1 MDLAL
6 PPLVWRKWCVVT
18 RNFKAIV
25 SSSGQFGFVRCFS
38 RICSFVAV
46 SVLLVAGGSGCSR
59 LRPKPATQYVYVTA
73 KQTFLRDRV
82 AAVSN
87 RTATVENGDR
97 LEVLDHGRRFVKV
110 QTAKGEQGWIDE
122 KVVATQDV
130 FDQFEKLKQDHK
142 ADPVVASAVV
152 RDEVY
157 MHAKPGRDTERFFR
171 LAEGEKLKLLSRATL
186 VKPLPP
192 GTRVAKAAP
201 PAPAAATA
209 PGVAGKSV
217 KGATAAAAADE
228 PAPPM
233 MEDWWLVRDS
243 KGDTGWLF
251 SRMMDV
257 DAPDAI
263 TRYSEGQRIVGSYIL
278 TTVNDP
284 EAEQDDKNIPIYVT
298 VLSPYKA
305 GLTYD
310 FDQVRVFTWNIKKH
324 RYETGFRDR
333 NIEGYLPVTVTTASD
348 PYGKLP
354 AATTPAPT
362 FSYRV
367 LSDEAGPVIPDPV
380 TGAIVPGKTVLK
392 NYRLESNLVRRVMQ
406 PGTTAPGEAHPQPVS
421 EKKKA
426 AAGRSGRGKKKR

>member
-1 MDLAL
+1 MES
-6 PPLVWRKWCVVT
+6 VCVVT
-18 RNFKAIV
+18 RGFWIIV
-25 SSSGQFGFVRCFS
+25 SSSRQFGFGRCRS
-38 RICSFVAV
+38 RLFGFVVASIFV
-46 SVLLVAGGSGCSR
+46 VAGVSGCSK
-59 LRPKPATQYVYVTA
+59 LRPKPAAQYVYVTA

-122 KVVATQDV
+122 KVVASQDV
-130 FDQFEKLKQDHK
+130 FDQFEKLKQEHG
-142 ADPVVASAVV
+142 ADPIVASAVV

-157 MHAKPGRDTERFFR
+157 MHAKPGRDTERFYR
-171 LAEGEKLKLLSRATL
+171 LAEGEKLKLLARATL
-186 VKPLPP
+186 EKPVPP
-192 GTRVAKAAP
+192 GTRVAKA
-201 PAPAAATA
+201 PAPAAA
-209 PGVAGKSV
+209 
-217 KGATAAAAADE
+217 AAAASGSAAAQKGTKAATAPVAAPDV
-228 PAPPM
+228 PAPPA

-263 TRYSEGQRIVGSYIL
+263 TRYSEGQRIVGSYVL

-284 EAEQDDKNIPIYVT
+284 EAEQDEKNIPIYVT

-310 FDQVRVFTWNIKKH
+310 FDQLRVFTWNLKKH

-333 NIEGYLPVTVTTASD
+333 NIEGYLPVSVKMATD
-348 PYGKLP
+348 PYGKGQ

-362 FSYRV
+362 FTYRV
-367 LSDEAGPVIPDPV
+367 LADDAVPVVPDPT
-380 TGAIVPGKTVLK
+380 TGAIVPRKTVVK
-392 NYRLESNLVRRVMQ
+392 MYRLEGNLVRRVLQ
-406 PGTTAPGEAHPQPVS
+406 PGTQAPGEAHPEPVS
-421 EKKKA
+421 DKKKA
-426 AAGRSGRGKKKR
+426 AAAKGGKGKKKR

>member
-1 MDLAL
+1 MELAR

-18 RNFKAIV
+18 RSFKAIV
-25 SSSGQFGFVRCFS
+25 SSSGQFGLVRGVS
-38 RICSFVAV
+38 RICGLVAV

-59 LRPKPATQYVYVTA
+59 LRPKPAAQYVYVTA

-87 RTATVENGDR
+87 RTATVENGER

-110 QTAKGEQGWIDE
+110 QTVNGEQGWIDE
-122 KVVATQDV
+122 KVVATQEV

-157 MHAKPGRDTERFFR
+157 LHAKPGRDTERFFR

-186 VKPLPP
+186 AKPLPP
-192 GTRVAKAAP
+192 GTRVAKAP
-201 PAPAAATA
+201 PSPAAATTT
-209 PGVAGKSV
+209 GVTGKSA
-217 KGATAAAAADE
+217 KGAATTAASDE
-228 PAPPM
+228 PAPPV

-284 EAEQDDKNIPIYVT
+284 DAGQDDKNIPIYVT

-305 GLTYD
+305 GLSYD
-310 FDQVRVFTWNIKKH
+310 FNQVRVFTWNIKKH

-333 NIEGYLPVTVTTASD
+333 NIEGYLPVKVTMASD

-354 AATTPAPT
+354 AATIPAPT

-367 LSDEAGPVIPDPV
+367 LSDEAGPVVPDPV
-380 TGAIVPGKTVLK
+380 TGAIVPGKTVVK
-392 NYRLESNLVRRVMQ
+392 TYRLEGNLVRRVIQ
-406 PGTTAPGEAHPQPVS
+406 PGTTAPAEAHPEPVS

-426 AAGRSGRGKKKR
+426 AAGQGGRGRKKR

>member
-1 MDLAL
+1 M
-6 PPLVWRKWCVVT
+6 
-18 RNFKAIV
+18 
-25 SSSGQFGFVRCFS
+25 
-38 RICSFVAV
+38 
-46 SVLLVAGGSGCSR
+46 VLIAGGSGCSR
-59 LRPKPATQYVYVTA
+59 LRPKPPAQYVYVTA

-97 LEVLDHGRRFVKV
+97 LEVLDRGRRFVKV

-130 FDQFEKLKQDHK
+130 YDEFEKLKQDHK

-171 LAEGEKLKLLSRATL
+171 LAEGEKLKLLARATL
-186 VKPLPP
+186 AKPLPP

-201 PAPAAATA
+201 PAATATPANGGVAKGAKGVAAA
-209 PGVAGKSV
+209 
-217 KGATAAAAADE
+217 GASQEE
-228 PAPPM
+228 PVPVPPA

-243 KGDTGWLF
+243 KGDTGWLY

-263 TRYSEGQRIVGSYIL
+263 TRYSEGQRIVGSYVL

-284 EAEQDDKNIPIYVT
+284 EAAQDDKNIPIYVT

-310 FDQVRVFTWNIKKH
+310 FDQVRVFTWNVKKH

-333 NIEGYLPVTVTTASD
+333 NIEGYLPVTVTKATD

-354 AATTPAPT
+354 TATSPAPT

-367 LSDEAGPVIPDPV
+367 LSDEAGPVVPDPV

-392 NYRLESNLVRRVMQ
+392 TYRLESNLVRRVIQ
-406 PGTTAPGEAHPQPVS
+406 PGTNAPGEAHPEPVS
-421 EKKKA
+421 EKKKGA
-426 AAGRSGRGKKKR
+426 APRSGKGKKKR

>member
-1 MDLAL
+1 
-6 PPLVWRKWCVVT
+6 VT
-18 RNFKAIV
+18 RSFKAIV
-25 SSSGQFGFVRCFS
+25 SSSRQFGFVRYFS
-38 RICSFVAV
+38 RVCGFVAV
-46 SVLLVAGGSGCSR
+46 SVMLIAGGSGCSR
-59 LRPKPATQYVYVTA
+59 LRPKPPAQYVYVTA

-97 LEVLDHGRRFVKV
+97 LEILDRGRRFVKV

-130 FDQFEKLKQDHK
+130 FDEFEKLKQDHK

-171 LAEGEKLKLLSRATL
+171 LAEGEKLKLLARATL
-186 VKPLPP
+186 AKPLPP

-201 PAPAAATA
+201 AATA
-209 PGVAGKSV
+209 AGTSASGAV
-217 KGATAAAAADE
+217 GKGAKVTAVAAAPEE
-228 PAPPM
+228 PVPPA

-263 TRYSEGQRIVGSYIL
+263 TRYSEGQRIVGSYVL

-310 FDQVRVFTWNIKKH
+310 FDQVRVFTWNVKKH
-324 RYETGFRDR
+324 RYETGYRDR
-333 NIEGYLPVTVTTASD
+333 NIEGYLPVSVKMATD
-348 PYGKLP
+348 PYGKGP

-362 FSYRV
+362 FTYRV
-367 LSDEAGPVIPDPV
+367 LSDDSGPVVPDPV
-380 TGAIVPGKTVLK
+380 TGAIVPGTTVLK
-392 NYRLESNLVRRVMQ
+392 TYRLEGNLVRRVIE
-406 PGTTAPGEAHPQPVS
+406 PGTQAPGEAHPEPVS
-421 EKKKA
+421 DKKKA
-426 AAGRSGRGKKKR
+426 AAAKGGKGKKKR

>member
-1 MDLAL
+1 M
-6 PPLVWRKWCVVT
+6 
-18 RNFKAIV
+18 
-25 SSSGQFGFVRCFS
+25 
-38 RICSFVAV
+38 
-46 SVLLVAGGSGCSR
+46 VLIAGGSGCSR
-59 LRPKPATQYVYVTA
+59 LRPKPPAQYVYVTA

-97 LEVLDHGRRFVKV
+97 LEVLDRGRRFVKV

-130 FDQFEKLKQDHK
+130 YYEFEKLKQDHK

-171 LAEGEKLKLLSRATL
+171 LAEGEKLKLLARATL
-186 VKPLPP
+186 AKPLPP

-201 PAPAAATA
+201 PAATATPANGGVAKGAKGVAAA
-209 PGVAGKSV
+209 
-217 KGATAAAAADE
+217 GASQEE
-228 PAPPM
+228 PVPVPPA

-243 KGDTGWLF
+243 KGDTGWLY

-263 TRYSEGQRIVGSYIL
+263 TRYSEGQRIVGSYVL

-284 EAEQDDKNIPIYVT
+284 EAAQDDKNIPIYVT

-310 FDQVRVFTWNIKKH
+310 FDQVRVFTWNVKKH
-324 RYETGFRDR
+324 RYETGYRDR
-333 NIEGYLPVTVTTASD
+333 NIEGYLPVDVKMATD
-348 PYGKLP
+348 PYGKSP
-354 AATTPAPT
+354 TATTPAPT

-367 LSDEAGPVIPDPV
+367 LADDAGPVIPDPV

-392 NYRLESNLVRRVMQ
+392 TYRLESNLVRRVLP
-406 PGTTAPGEAHPQPVS
+406 PGTTAPGEAHPEPVS
-421 EKKKA
+421 DKKKGA
-426 AAGRSGRGKKKR
+426 AAKGGKGKKKR

>member
-1 MDLAL
+1 M
-6 PPLVWRKWCVVT
+6 
-18 RNFKAIV
+18 
-25 SSSGQFGFVRCFS
+25 
-38 RICSFVAV
+38 
-46 SVLLVAGGSGCSR
+46 VLIAGGSGCSR
-59 LRPKPATQYVYVTA
+59 LRPKPPAQYVYVTA

-130 FDQFEKLKQDHK
+130 YDEFEKLKQDHK

-171 LAEGEKLKLLSRATL
+171 LAEGEKLKLLARATL
-186 VKPLPP
+186 AKPLPP

-201 PAPAAATA
+201 PAATATPANGGVAKGVKGVAAA
-209 PGVAGKSV
+209 
-217 KGATAAAAADE
+217 GASQEE
-228 PAPPM
+228 PVPVPPA

-243 KGDTGWLF
+243 KGDTGWLY

-263 TRYSEGQRIVGSYIL
+263 TRYSEGQRIVGSYVL

-284 EAEQDDKNIPIYVT
+284 EAAQDDKNIPIYVT

-310 FDQVRVFTWNIKKH
+310 FDQVRVFTWNVKKH
-324 RYETGFRDR
+324 RYETGYRDR
-333 NIEGYLPVTVTTASD
+333 NIEGYLPVDVKMATD
-348 PYGKLP
+348 PYGKSP
-354 AATTPAPT
+354 TATTPAPT

-367 LSDEAGPVIPDPV
+367 LADDAGPVIPDPV

-392 NYRLESNLVRRVMQ
+392 TYRLESNLVRRVLP
-406 PGTTAPGEAHPQPVS
+406 PGTTAPGEAHPEPVS
-421 EKKKA
+421 DKKKGA
-426 AAGRSGRGKKKR
+426 AAKGGKGKKKR